1 MSVFNKIIILSK
13 KLASSLLKDEN
24 PTDLEASDIFND
36 ADKAYILKN
45 LTNETLI
52 KERLNLANQIKK
64 KEDWEKVKSNI
75 TKPSVRFLYW
85 KYTAAAA
92 VIGLLASTYFFRG
105 TLFNNTEKNLPI
117 IVNNTIKTG
126 TDKATL
132 TLEDGTIIAL
142 EKGSNYKAGNIKSNG
157 EQIIYQANNR
167 SNSKIAY
174 NYLTIPRGGQFFV
187 ELSDGTQ
194 VWLNSETQLK
204 YPVLFAKGKPR
215 IVELVYGEAYFDVSP
230 STKHGGTIFKVT
242 NQNQEVEVLGTEFN
256 IKTYKDETN
265 IYTTLAEGKVEL
277 DFNGKKQK
285 LSPTQQSNFNLNTN
299 ALLVVNVD
307 VYNEVSWRQGVFSF
321 ENKPLKE
328 IMKVLSRWYNMDV
341 VFINEKIENEAFTGV
356 LGKDQNI
363 EEILAT
369 IKNFG
374 IISNY
379 EIKNKTITLK

>member
-13 KLASSLLKDEN
+13 KLASSLLKDEK

-45 LTNETLI
+45 LTDETLI
-52 KERLNLANQIKK
+52 KERLNLANQVKK

-92 VIGLLASTYFFRG
+92 VIGLLATTYFFRG
-105 TLFNNTEKNLPI
+105 TLFNNSNECMPI
-117 IVNNTIKTG
+117 IVNNNIKTG

-142 EKGSNYKAGNIKSNG
+142 EKGNNYEAGNFKSNG
-157 EQIIYQANNR
+157 EKIIYQANNR

-174 NYLTIPRGGQFFV
+174 NYLTIPRGGQFFI
-187 ELSDGTQ
+187 ELSDGTKI
-194 VWLNSETQLK
+194 WLNSETQLK
-204 YPVLFAKGKPR
+204 YPVSFIKGETR
-215 IVELVYGEAYFDVSP
+215 NVELVYGEAYFDVSP
-230 STKHGGTIFKVT
+230 SVNHKGSKFKVI
-242 NQNQEVEVLGTEFN
+242 NQNQVVEVLGTAFN
-256 IKTYKDETN
+256 IKAYKDETN

-341 VFINEKIENEAFTGV
+341 VFINEEIGNEAFTGV

-363 EEILAT
+363 EDILAT

-374 IISNY
+374 IINNY
-379 EIKNKTITLK
+379 YIKNKTITLK

>member
-13 KLASSLLKDEN
+13 KLASSLLKDEK

-45 LTNETLI
+45 LTDETLI
-52 KERLNLANQIKK
+52 KERLNLANQVKK

-92 VIGLLASTYFFRG
+92 VIGLLATTYFFRG
-105 TLFNNTEKNLPI
+105 TLFNNSNECMPI
-117 IVNNTIKTG
+117 IVNNNIKTG

-142 EKGSNYKAGNIKSNG
+142 EKGNNYEAGNFKSNG
-157 EQIIYQANNR
+157 EKIIYQANNR

-174 NYLTIPRGGQFFV
+174 NYLTIPRGGQFFI
-187 ELSDGTQ
+187 ELSDGTKI
-194 VWLNSETQLK
+194 WLNSETQLK
-204 YPVLFAKGKPR
+204 YPVSFIKGETR
-215 IVELVYGEAYFDVSP
+215 NVELVYGEAYFDVSP
-230 STKHGGTIFKVT
+230 SVNHKGSKFKVI
-242 NQNQEVEVLGTEFN
+242 NQNQVVEVLGTAFN
-256 IKTYKDETN
+256 IKAYKDETN

-328 IMKVLSRWYNMDV
+328 IMKVLSRWYNMNV
-341 VFINEKIENEAFTGV
+341 VFINEEIGNEAFTGV

-363 EEILAT
+363 EDILAT

-374 IISNY
+374 IINNY
-379 EIKNKTITLK
+379 YIKNKTITLK

>member
-13 KLASSLLKDEN
+13 KLASSLLKDEK
-24 PTDLEASDIFND
+24 PTDLEVSDIFND

-45 LTNETLI
+45 LTDETLI
-52 KERLNLANQIKK
+52 KERLKLANQIKK

-105 TLFNNTEKNLPI
+105 TLFNNTDECIPI
-117 IVNNTIKTG
+117 IVNNNIETG

-132 TLEDGTIIAL
+132 TLEDGTVIAL
-142 EKGSNYKAGNIKSNG
+142 EKGRSYEAGNIKSNG
-157 EQIIYQANNR
+157 DKIIY
-167 SNSKIAY
+167 NSKNNSKKLAY
-174 NYLTIPRGGQFFV
+174 HYITIPRGGQFFV

-204 YPVLFAKGKPR
+204 YPVSFIKGETR
-215 IVELVYGEAYFDVSP
+215 NVELVYGEAYFDVSP
-230 STKHGGTIFKVT
+230 SVNHKGSKFKVI
-242 NQNQEVEVLGTEFN
+242 NQNQVVEVLGTAFN
-256 IKTYKDETN
+256 IKAYKDETH

-299 ALLVVNVD
+299 TLSVVNVD

-328 IMKVLSRWYNMDV
+328 IMKVLSRWYDMDV
-341 VFINEKIENEAFTGV
+341 IFINRETENEAFTGV

-363 EEILAT
+363 EDILST

-374 IISNY
+374 IINNY
-379 EIKNKTITLK
+379 YIKNKTITLK

>member
-13 KLASSLLKDEN
+13 KLASSLLKDEK

-45 LTNETLI
+45 LTDETLI

-64 KEDWEKVKSNI
+64 KEDWGKVKSNI

-92 VIGLLASTYFFRG
+92 VIGLLATTYFFRG
-105 TLFNNTEKNLPI
+105 TLFNNSNESIPI
-117 IVNNTIKTG
+117 IVNNNIETG
-126 TDKATL
+126 TDRATL
-132 TLEDGTIIAL
+132 TLEDGTVIAL
-142 EKGSNYKAGNIKSNG
+142 EKGNSYEADNIKSNG
-157 EQIIYQANNR
+157 EKIIY
-167 SNSKIAY
+167 NSKNNSKKLAY
-174 NYLTIPRGGQFFV
+174 HYITIPRGGQFFI
-187 ELSDGTQ
+187 ELSDGTK

-204 YPVLFAKGKPR
+204 YPVSFIKGKTR
-215 IVELVYGEAYFDVSP
+215 NVELVYGEAYFDVSP
-230 STKHGGTIFKVT
+230 SVNHKGSKFKVI
-242 NQNQEVEVLGTEFN
+242 NQNQVVEVLGTAFN
-256 IKTYKDETN
+256 IKAYKDEAN
-265 IYTTLAEGKVEL
+265 IYTTLAEGKVAL

-299 ALLVVNVD
+299 ALLIVNVD

-328 IMKVLSRWYNMDV
+328 IMKVLSRWYDMDV
-341 VFINEKIENEAFTGV
+341 VFVNKETENEAFTGV

-363 EEILAT
+363 EDILAT

-374 IISNY
+374 VINNY
-379 EIKNKTITLK
+379 YIKNKTIILK

>member
-1 MSVFNKIIILSK
+1 MSVFNKVIILSK
-13 KLASSLLKDEN
+13 KLASSLLKDEK

-36 ADKAYILKN
+36 ADKAYILNN
-45 LTNETLI
+45 LTDETLI
-52 KERLNLANQIKK
+52 KERLNLGNQIKK
-64 KEDWEKVKSNI
+64 KEDWKKVKSNI

-105 TLFNNTEKNLPI
+105 TLFNNSTECMPV
-117 IVNNTIKTG
+117 IVNNNIKIG

-132 TLEDGTIIAL
+132 TLEDGSVLTL
-142 EKGSNYKAGNIKSNG
+142 EKGNNYEASNFKSNG
-157 EQIIYQANNR
+157 EKIVY
-167 SNSKIAY
+167 NSKDNPNKLAY
-174 NYLTIPRGGQFFV
+174 NYITIPRGGQFFV

-204 YPVLFAKGKPR
+204 YPVSFIKGETR
-215 IVELVYGEAYFDVSP
+215 NVELVYGEAYFDVSP
-230 STKHGGTIFKVT
+230 STKNSGSTFNVI
-242 NQNQEVEVLGTEFN
+242 NQKQVVKVLGTEFN
-256 IKTYKDETN
+256 IKAYKDETN

-277 DFNGKKQK
+277 DFNGINQK
-285 LSPTQQSNFNLNTN
+285 LSPTQQSNFNLKTN

-307 VYNEVSWRQGVFSF
+307 VFNEVSWRQGVFSF
-321 ENKPLKE
+321 ENKPLKD

-341 VFINEKIENEAFTGV
+341 VFNNEEIENEAFTGI

-363 EEILAT
+363 EDILAT

-374 IISNY
+374 IIKNY
-379 EIKNKTITLK
+379 HIKNKTITLK

>member
-13 KLASSLLKDEN
+13 KLASSLLKDEK
-24 PTDLEASDIFND
+24 PTALEASDIFND

-45 LTNETLI
+45 LTDETLI

-75 TKPSVRFLYW
+75 TKPSLRFIYW

-105 TLFNNTEKNLPI
+105 TLFNNTGECVPI
-117 IVNNTIKTG
+117 IVNNNIEIG

-132 TLEDGTIIAL
+132 TLEDGTVIAL
-142 EKGSNYKAGNIKSNG
+142 EKGNSYETGNIKSNG
-157 EQIIYQANNR
+157 EKIIY
-167 SNSKIAY
+167 NSKNNSKKLAY
-174 NYLTIPRGGQFFV
+174 HYITIPRGGQFFI

-204 YPVLFAKGKPR
+204 YPVSFIKGETR
-215 IVELVYGEAYFDVSP
+215 NVELVYGEAYFDVSP
-230 STKHGGTIFKVT
+230 SVNHKGSKFKVI
-242 NQNQEVEVLGTEFN
+242 NQNQVVEVLGTAFN
-256 IKTYKDETN
+256 IKAYKDETN

-285 LSPTQQSNFNLNTN
+285 LSPAQQSNFNLNTN

-328 IMKVLSRWYNMDV
+328 IMKVLSRWYDMDV
-341 VFINEKIENEAFTGV
+341 VFVNKETENEAFTGV

-363 EEILAT
+363 EDILAT

-374 IISNY
+374 IINNY
-379 EIKNKTITLK
+379 YIKNKTITLK

>member
-13 KLASSLLKDEN
+13 KLASSLLKDEK

-45 LTNETLI
+45 LTDETLI

-75 TKPSVRFLYW
+75 TKPSVKFLYW

-92 VIGLLASTYFFRG
+92 VIGLLATTYFFRD
-105 TLFNNTEKNLPI
+105 TLFNNSNECMPI
-117 IVNNTIKTG
+117 IVNNNIKIG

-132 TLEDGTIIAL
+132 TLENGTIIAL
-142 EKGSNYKAGNIKSNG
+142 EKGNNYETGNFKSNG
-157 EQIIYQANNR
+157 EKIIYQAKNR

-174 NYLTIPRGGQFFV
+174 NYLTIPRGGQFFI
-187 ELSDGTQ
+187 ELSDGTKI
-194 VWLNSETQLK
+194 WLNSETQLK
-204 YPVLFAKGKPR
+204 YPVSFIKGETR
-215 IVELVYGEAYFDVSP
+215 NVELVYGEAYFDVSP
-230 STKHGGTIFKVT
+230 SVNHKGSKFKVI
-242 NQNQEVEVLGTEFN
+242 NQNQVVEVLGTAFN
-256 IKTYKDETN
+256 IKAYKDETN

-299 ALLVVNVD
+299 ALFVINVD

-341 VFINEKIENEAFTGV
+341 VFINEEIGNEAFTGV

-363 EEILAT
+363 EDILAT

-374 IISNY
+374 IINNY
-379 EIKNKTITLK
+379 YIKNKTITLK